1 MENANKDKLDP
12 MPEPLLVRAKDAS
25 RLCGLSTSTWHEFR
39 SAGRLPP
46 SIKLGKARLW
56 RMDILRRW
64 VELNCPNLDKFM
76 AMEKLCQK

>member
-1 MENANKDKLDP
+1 MNEKNDNLNP
-12 MPEPLLVRAKDAS
+12 MPEPLLVRAKDAA
-25 RLCGLSTSTWHEFR
+25 RLCGLSPSTWYEFR
-39 SAGRLPP
+39 SAGKLPP

-76 AMEKLCQK
+76 AMENLCQK